1 MRSPFGTATKH
12 PLTVSSF
19 DPSTSSGLRTSHL
32 SPCPGERMGATI
44 ATACANVEDW
54 RPAYRPAHPLPRA
67 GGEDGPKGR

>member
-1 MRSPFGTATKH
+1 MRSPFGTATKN

-32 SPCPGERMGATI
+32 SPCRGVRMGATI
-44 ATACANVEDW
+44 ATANVEER

-67 GGEDGPKGR
+67 GEEVSPKGR